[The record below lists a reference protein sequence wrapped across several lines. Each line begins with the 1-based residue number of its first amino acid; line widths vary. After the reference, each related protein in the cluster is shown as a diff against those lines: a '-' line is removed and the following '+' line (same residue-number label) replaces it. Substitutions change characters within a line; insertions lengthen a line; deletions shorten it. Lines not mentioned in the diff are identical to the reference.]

1 MEKTKIDTI
10 LGLILCKYDENTDD
24 FLKWRIVR
32 EVDKNTK
39 SYELWA
45 MHLPNCKRTSTI
57 EEIKDMIENQD
68 FVVLESS
75 GILAVSIVNM
85 GKANGKDVNDVRLM
99 WFKRENDSNNIYMSD
114 LAAVASQALNDIYA
128 ESMGET
134 GKVGLS
140 VTKDTLPAGFE
151 LEDFLGCVSTI
162 SCSMY
167 HIYKTDK
174 LFDITNMT
182 RTKQIKEIFKSLYEN
197 HINYLEKTKPFFDK
211 KFLKDEKQVDGYCKT
226 YTAFIKH
233 TGFYYDID
241 QTIGI
246 GHLPFRIEEN
256 QTALTDEQVVEFML
270 IYGGIRVHNTFILKF
285 DYTIDLSTIKMKHCL
300 CKDDTGTLYIIGYTE
315 SQEDIAVGVMEH
327 TLKKYEEIAKRDD
340 NAIKARL
347 KKLIE
352 AYDSYEGSKN

>member
-57 EEIKDMIENQD
+57 EEIKDMIENQ
-68 FVVLESS
+68 
-75 GILAVSIVNM
+75 ILLFLNLRYFAVSIVNM
-85 GKANGKDVNDVRLM
+85 GKATGKDVNDVRLM

-151 LEDFLGCVSTI
+151 LEDFLECVSTV
-162 SCSMY
+162 SCNMY

-174 LFDITNMT
+174 LFDIVNMT
-182 RTKQIKEIFKSLYEN
+182 RTKQIKEIFKSLYED

-211 KFLKDEKQVDGYCKT
+211 K
-226 YTAFIKH
+226 
-233 TGFYYDID
+233 
-241 QTIGI
+241 
-246 GHLPFRIEEN
+246 
-256 QTALTDEQVVEFML
+256 
-270 IYGGIRVHNTFILKF
+270 
-285 DYTIDLSTIKMKHCL
+285 S
-300 CKDDTGTLYIIGYTE
+300 
-315 SQEDIAVGVMEH
+315 
-327 TLKKYEEIAKRDD
+327 
-340 NAIKARL
+340 
-347 KKLIE
+347 
-352 AYDSYEGSKN
+352 